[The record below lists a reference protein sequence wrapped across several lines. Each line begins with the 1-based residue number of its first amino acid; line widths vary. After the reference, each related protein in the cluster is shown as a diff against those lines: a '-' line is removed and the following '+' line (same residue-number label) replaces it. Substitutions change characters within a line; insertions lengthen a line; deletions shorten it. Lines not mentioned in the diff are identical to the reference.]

1 MSAAEDEFWD
11 LFGEWGKDSEG
22 NPKPCSVEKFEGTG
36 QKGPKYA
43 TAVSHPGIPQMP
55 RRRLVRNS
63 GGNEVLSTSA
73 LAMPVNLAADFPL
86 HSRVT
91 LADGRTST
99 VLSVDD
105 GDTWGLFG
113 FVVVNL
119 E

>member
-1 MSAAEDEFWD
+1 MTAAEDEFWD

-22 NPKPCSVEKFEGTG
+22 NPKPCSVETFQGTG

-43 TAVSHPGIPQMP
+43 AAVSHPGLPQMP
-55 RRRLVRNS
+55 QRRLVRTT

-73 LAMPVNLAADFPL
+73 LAMPVRLAADFPL

-91 LADGRTST
+91 LADGRTAT
-99 VLSVDD
+99 VLSVAA
-105 GDTWGLFG
+105 GDTQGLFG
-113 FVVVNL
+113 FMVVNL